1 LHSIWLRLLGFA
13 WVLTAS
19 LFLIFGGALAFLGLA
34 GGLLVRARPDT
45 SNVINYDPS
54 TVATF
59 SPLPIAIG
67 AVLLVCFALRARTYG
82 R

>member
-1 LHSIWLRLLGFA
+1 MHSIWLHLLGFA

-19 LFLIFGGALAFLGLA
+19 LFVIFGGALAFLGVA
-34 GGLLVRARPDT
+34 GGLIVRARPDT

-59 SPLPIAIG
+59 SPLPLAIG
-67 AVLLVCFALRARTYG
+67 SVLLVLFVLRARSVG